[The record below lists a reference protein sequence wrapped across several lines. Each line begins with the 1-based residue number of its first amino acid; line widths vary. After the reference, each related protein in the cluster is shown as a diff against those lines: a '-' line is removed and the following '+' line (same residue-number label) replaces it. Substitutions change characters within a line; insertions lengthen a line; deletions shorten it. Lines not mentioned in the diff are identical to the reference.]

1 MRTRRTKLRRASLAV
16 VWFAA
21 AIAISARTGIENPD
35 PDTTIYLVRHA
46 EKQTAPPND
55 PPLTEAG
62 LARAANLAGLLK
74 PLGIKAV
81 FTSQFLRTKETARP
95 LAEAV
100 GATPIV
106 VDMISDRSAPGGI
119 AERSIKALVERILEH
134 RGEAILVVGHSNTL
148 PLIIQG
154 LGGGPVP
161 EIPETEFDNL
171 FVLTISEKGGVA
183 LVRRKY

>member
-1 MRTRRTKLRRASLAV
+1 MKTRKKKIRRASLAV
-16 VWFAA
+16 ILIAA
-21 AIAISARTGIENPD
+21 GFAISARAGIESPA

-46 EKQTAPPND
+46 EKQTTLPSD
-55 PPLTEAG
+55 PSLSEAG
-62 LARAANLAGLLK
+62 LARAVNLAGILK
-74 PLGIKAV
+74 PLGIKTI

-119 AERSIKALVERILEH
+119 AERSIKDLVERIREH

-154 LGGGPVP
+154 LGGSPVP
-161 EIPETEFDNL
+161 DISETEFDNL
-171 FVLTISEKGGVA
+171 FVLTISGKDEVTLA
-183 LVRRKY
+183 RRKY

>member
-1 MRTRRTKLRRASLAV
+1 MKTRTHQLRRAALV
-16 VWFAA
+16 VIWIAA
-21 AIAISARTGIENPD
+21 AFAISAGAGIITPAPE
-35 PDTTIYLVRHA
+35 TTIYLVRHA
-46 EKQTAPPND
+46 EKQTTPPND

-62 LARAANLAGLLK
+62 LARAANLAGMLK

-119 AERSIKALVERILEH
+119 AGRSIKALVERILEH

-161 EIPETEFDNL
+161 DIPETEYDNL
-171 FVLTISEKGGVA
+171 FILTISGKDEFTIA
-183 LVRRKY
+183 RRKY